1 MLDQIGM
8 PAAFDDATVLHDA
21 DQIGLADGRQAVSD
35 HDHGAA
41 LDDMFER
48 FLELRLGV
56 AVERAGR
63 LVEQHD
69 RRLAEHGAGKRDALL
84 LAARQVHA
92 TLADL
97 IVIAAG

>member
-48 FLELRLGV
+48 FLEL
-56 AVERAGR
+56 
-63 LVEQHD
+63 
-69 RRLAEHGAGKRDALL
+69 
-84 LAARQVHA
+84 AA
-92 TLADL
+92 
-97 IVIAAG
+97 